1 MKTFVYTVEDV
12 FQITGRGCVVM
23 AGLPDGEL
31 AVRPGAGVVLKR
43 PDGSEITTTV
53 RGTDPGVRGENGVSL
68 AILLAEITKDDVPI
82 GTEVWLV

>member
-23 AGLPDGEL
+23 AGD
-31 AVRPGAGVVLKR
+31 GVVLKR
-43 PDGSEITTTV
+43 PDGSEIATTV

-68 AILLAEITKDDVPI
+68 AILLADITKDDVPI
-82 GTEVWLV
+82 GTEVWLT